1 MATTKSKAETEAE
14 STIPEGYEELF
25 IPRARANEE
34 INLFIGVN
42 GVNYILPKGKRSTV
56 PSFVADEYRRSLQAQ
71 DRLDEYIDQRTEQA
85 KQAK

>member
-1 MATTKSKAETEAE
+1 MATTKKTEE
-14 STIPEGYEELF
+14 ENTIPEGYEEIF

-56 PSFVADEYRRSLQAQ
+56 PTFVADEYRRSLEAQ
-71 DRLDEYIDQRTEQA
+71 DRLDEYIDQQTEQA
-85 KQAK
+85 KKAN